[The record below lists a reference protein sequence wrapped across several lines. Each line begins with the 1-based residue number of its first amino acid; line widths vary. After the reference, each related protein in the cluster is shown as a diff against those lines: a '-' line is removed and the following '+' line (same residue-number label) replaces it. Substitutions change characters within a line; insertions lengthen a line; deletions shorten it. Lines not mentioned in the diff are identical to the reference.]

1 MFILITASIG
11 FVGRHYVAFRNIDRV
26 SLSNS
31 IQPVAKLSPPT
42 GPHAAESLGET
53 LKEKRHSS

>member
-1 MFILITASIG
+1 MRRIRWMTLCRT
-11 FVGRHYVAFRNIDRV
+11 RNIDRV
-26 SLSNS
+26 LLSNP
-31 IQPVAKLSPPT
+31 IQPADAKPAGKLSPPA